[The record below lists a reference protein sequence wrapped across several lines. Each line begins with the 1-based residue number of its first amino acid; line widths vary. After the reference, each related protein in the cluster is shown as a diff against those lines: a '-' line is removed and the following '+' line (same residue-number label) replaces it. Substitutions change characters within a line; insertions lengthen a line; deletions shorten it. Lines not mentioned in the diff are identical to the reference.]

1 MACGRSNFIYPVAG
15 YMRVI
20 RRRTLT
26 KWTNVHLETVG
37 VSVEDVIDLLD
48 SGTVA
53 KLLSV
58 LSGRHIAVPIFQPQ
72 RKKRQQVGWRNICSF
87 LASQEFP
94 EDVIGKNLYIF
105 SRFNC
110 VTEFKIAE
118 ITEIEINT
126 TQIMRWILLQL
137 VNILIKTLRDDGRF
151 LACSCR
157 SICLRL

>member
-1 MACGRSNFIYPVAG
+1 MTAQVLDMACGNSNFIYPAVG

-26 KWTNVHLETVG
+26 KWTNVHLKTIG

-48 SGTVA
+48 SGTAA

-58 LSGRHIAVPIFQPQ
+58 LSGRNIAVPIFQPQ

-94 EDVIGKNLYIF
+94 EEVIGKN
-105 SRFNC
+105 
-110 VTEFKIAE
+110 
-118 ITEIEINT
+118 
-126 TQIMRWILLQL
+126 
-137 VNILIKTLRDDGRF
+137 
-151 LACSCR
+151 
-157 SICLRL
+157 

>member
-1 MACGRSNFIYPVAG
+1 MTAQVLDMACGKSNFIYPVAG

-26 KWTNVHLETVG
+26 KWTNVHLKTVG

-48 SGTVA
+48 SATVA

-94 EDVIGKNLYIF
+94 EDVIGKNCTLY
-105 SRFNC
+105 
-110 VTEFKIAE
+110 
-118 ITEIEINT
+118 
-126 TQIMRWILLQL
+126 L
-137 VNILIKTLRDDGRF
+137 V
-151 LACSCR
+151 
-157 SICLRL
+157 